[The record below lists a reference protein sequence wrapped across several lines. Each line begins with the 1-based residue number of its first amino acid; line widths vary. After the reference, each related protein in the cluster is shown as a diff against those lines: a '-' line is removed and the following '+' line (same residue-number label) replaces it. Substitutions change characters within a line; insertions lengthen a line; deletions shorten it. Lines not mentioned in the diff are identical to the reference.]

1 IEREKYLKDTET
13 RQVEIRHSYYLERG
27 RDLQCQQSLLR
38 NGEGEKGSTASDNIK
53 GYRSRNFILSVLL
66 YLRCML
72 IELRSG
78 GKLMELKV
86 WVDGVV
92 RVVCGLSEETSCQDV
107 VIALAQA
114 IGQTGRYVLIQRL
127 RDTERQLLA
136 TERPL
141 ESLAK
146 LGQHSNEVQFYL
158 RRTGPSSNSSHEH
171 TLSLHKP
178 SETEPPKRNTPRK
191 SLTFSLGP
199 SSSPRTR
206 PKQNR
211 RSPSSKLPP
220 DSRASPL
227 PQTSH
232 QPSLSRE
239 EVFRQV
245 LQQQERLQALQTQME
260 LLEQEMQACDQQ
272 EELAA
277 AEQALLEDEE
287 QWEDELRTEMQ
298 RERAMRKQ
306 LAELHAKLDECGTS
320 LNNLTTKS
328 TQLEL
333 DIQREKLDAEALS
346 TQAHP
351 DDSVDAV
358 QMELQSQQKQGAEL
372 ESELVNTEKALGKAE
387 TLLQAKQEQLD
398 ELNKELRQCNLQQ
411 FIQQTG
417 VLPAQNSSR
426 TDLHQQL
433 DQQELAQ
440 LLQDTSID
448 TDSLQRPTAKQFLGH
463 PRNLQH
469 PLVSSLNPE
478 GVYV

>member
-1 IEREKYLKDTET
+1 
-13 RQVEIRHSYYLERG
+13 
-27 RDLQCQQSLLR
+27 
-38 NGEGEKGSTASDNIK
+38 
-53 GYRSRNFILSVLL
+53 
-66 YLRCML
+66 
-72 IELRSG
+72 
-78 GKLMELKV
+78 MELKV

-158 RRTGPSSNSSHEH
+158 RRTGPSSSSDSHER

-178 SETEPPKRNTPRK
+178 SETGPPKRSAPRK

-211 RSPSSKLPP
+211 RTPSTKLLPE
-220 DSRASPL
+220 SRASPL
-227 PQTSH
+227 PHTSH
-232 QPSLSRE
+232 LPSLSRE

-245 LQQQERLQALQTQME
+245 LQQQERLQALEAQLE
-260 LLEQEMQACDQQ
+260 ILEQEMQAWDQQ
-272 EELAA
+272 EDLAA
-277 AEQALLEDEE
+277 AEQTLLEDEE
-287 QWEDELRTEMQ
+287 QWEEELRTEMQ
-298 RERAMRKQ
+298 RERAMRRQ

-320 LNNLTTKS
+320 LHDLTTKS
-328 TQLEL
+328 TQLEQN
-333 DIQREKLDAEALS
+333 IQRERLEAEALP
-346 TQAHP
+346 TQAQPEH
-351 DDSVDAV
+351 SVGAV
-358 QMELQSQQKQGAEL
+358 QAELQSQLKQGEDL
-372 ESELVNTEKALGKAE
+372 ESELVETEKALGKAE
-387 TLLQAKQEQLD
+387 MLLQAKQEQLD

-417 VLPAQNSSR
+417 VLPAHNSSH

-440 LLQDTSID
+440 LLQDTTID
-448 TDSLQRPTAKQFLGH
+448 SDSLQRPTAKQFLGH

-478 GVYV
+478 VVTSRESSWR

>member
-1 IEREKYLKDTET
+1 
-13 RQVEIRHSYYLERG
+13 
-27 RDLQCQQSLLR
+27 
-38 NGEGEKGSTASDNIK
+38 
-53 GYRSRNFILSVLL
+53 
-66 YLRCML
+66 
-72 IELRSG
+72 
-78 GKLMELKV
+78 MELKV

-146 LGQHSNEVQFYL
+146 FGQQSNEVQFYL
-158 RRTGPSSNSSHEH
+158 RRTGPSSSSDIQERA
-171 TLSLHKP
+171 LSLHKP
-178 SETEPPKRNTPRK
+178 SETEPPRRSVPKK

-199 SSSPRTR
+199 TSSPRSR

-211 RSPSSKLPP
+211 RSPSTKLPP
-220 DSRASPL
+220 ESRASPL
-227 PQTSH
+227 PHTSH
-232 QPSLSRE
+232 LLSLSRE
-239 EVFRQV
+239 EMFRQV
-245 LQQQERLQALQTQME
+245 LQQQERMLALEAQLE
-260 LLEQEMQACDQQ
+260 LLERETQAWDQQ

-277 AEQALLEDEE
+277 AEQTLLEDEE
-287 QWEDELRTEMQ
+287 QWEEELRTEMQ
-298 RERAMRKQ
+298 REHAMRMQ

-320 LNNLTTKS
+320 LHNLTTKS
-328 TQLEL
+328 TQLEQ
-333 DIQREKLDAEALS
+333 DIQKERLEVEALP
-346 TQAHP
+346 TQGHP
-351 DDSVDAV
+351 EDSVQV
-358 QMELQSQQKQGAEL
+358 ELHSRQKQREEL
-372 ESELVNTEKALGKAE
+372 ESEMLETEKALGKAE
-387 TLLQAKQEQLD
+387 TLLQAKKEQLD

-417 VLPAQNSSR
+417 VLPVHNSSR

-448 TDSLQRPTAKQFLGH
+448 SDSLQRPTAKQFLGH

>member
-1 IEREKYLKDTET
+1 
-13 RQVEIRHSYYLERG
+13 
-27 RDLQCQQSLLR
+27 
-38 NGEGEKGSTASDNIK
+38 
-53 GYRSRNFILSVLL
+53 
-66 YLRCML
+66 
-72 IELRSG
+72 
-78 GKLMELKV
+78 MELKV

-158 RRTGPSSNSSHEH
+158 RRTGPSNSSDGQEH
-171 TLSLHKP
+171 TPSLHKP
-178 SETEPPKRNTPRK
+178 SETEPPKRNAPRK

-211 RSPSSKLPP
+211 RTPSTKLLPE
-220 DSRASPL
+220 SRASPL
-227 PQTSH
+227 LHTSH
-232 QPSLSRE
+232 LPSLSRE

-245 LQQQERLQALQTQME
+245 LQQQERLQALEAQLE
-260 LLEQEMQACDQQ
+260 LLERETQAWDQQ

-277 AEQALLEDEE
+277 AEQTLLEDEE
-287 QWEDELRTEMQ
+287 QWEEELRTEMQ
-298 RERAMRKQ
+298 RERAMRRQ
-306 LAELHAKLDECGTS
+306 LAELHAKLEECGTS
-320 LNNLTTKS
+320 LHDLTTKS
-328 TQLEL
+328 THLEQ
-333 DIQREKLDAEALS
+333 DIQRERLEAEAPP
-346 TQAHP
+346 TRAQP
-351 DDSVDAV
+351 EDSVGAI
-358 QMELQSQQKQGAEL
+358 QTELQSQQKQGEEL
-372 ESELVNTEKALGKAE
+372 ECELVQTEKALGKAE

-417 VLPAQNSSR
+417 VLPAYNSSR

-448 TDSLQRPTAKQFLGH
+448 SDSLQRPTAKQFLGH
-463 PRNLQH
+463 PRNLRH

-478 GVYV
+478 VLTSRESSWR

>member
-1 IEREKYLKDTET
+1 
-13 RQVEIRHSYYLERG
+13 
-27 RDLQCQQSLLR
+27 
-38 NGEGEKGSTASDNIK
+38 
-53 GYRSRNFILSVLL
+53 
-66 YLRCML
+66 
-72 IELRSG
+72 
-78 GKLMELKV
+78 MELKV

-127 RDTERQLLA
+127 RETERQLLA

-158 RRTGPSSNSSHEH
+158 RRTGPSSNSSHERS
-171 TLSLHKP
+171 LSLHEP
-178 SETEPPKRNTPRK
+178 PETEPPKRNAPRK

-206 PKQNR
+206 PKLNH
-211 RSPSSKLPP
+211 RSPNTKHPP
-220 DSRASPL
+220 ESRASSL
-227 PQTSH
+227 PHTSH

-245 LQQQERLQALQTQME
+245 FEQQERLKALEAQLE
-260 LLEQEMQACDQQ
+260 LLEKETQAWDQQ
-272 EELAA
+272 EELAV
-277 AEQALLEDEE
+277 AEHVLLEDEE
-287 QWEDELRTEMQ
+287 QWEEELRTEMQ
-298 RERAMRKQ
+298 HESAMRKQ
-306 LAELHAKLDECGTS
+306 LADLNANLDECGTS
-320 LNNLTTKS
+320 LKNLTTKS

-333 DIQREKLDAEALS
+333 NLQRERIDAEALS
-346 TQAHP
+346 TQEHP
-351 DDSVDAV
+351 EDSMDAIH
-358 QMELQSQQKQGAEL
+358 MELQSQQKQGEEL
-372 ESELVNTEKALGKAE
+372 ESELVETEKALGKAE
-387 TLLQAKQEQLD
+387 MLLQAKQDQLD

-448 TDSLQRPTAKQFLGH
+448 SDCLQRPTAKQFLGH

-478 GVYV
+478 VLASRESSWR